1 MTPLEINK
9 KIASMRAH
17 DGIDNDHPFSAKKN
31 RRYCWAQLIDDAW
44 ELFEEMVTS
53 QQGWRAVVL
62 SGNDST
68 FLPRYKVLIKDHD
81 AHNRDECEA
90 SADTVPMAI
99 CLAWIKWKEQK

>member
-44 ELFEEMVTS
+44 ELFEEMPNAQIT
-53 QQGWRAVVL
+53 RA
-62 SGNDST
+62 GNVGDFFCSPDYLDPH
-68 FLPRYKVLIKDHD
+68 FIDFDK
-81 AHNRDECEA
+81 
-90 SADTVPMAI
+90 SAKTGPMAI
-99 CLAWIKWKEQK
+99 CLTWIKWKENSESVKQQSKP